1 MTSHKDHF
9 IRSCIDWLFRP
20 KSIGRFAMRIGSTL
34 IIAALALGWILD
46 VSFPMV
52 KFTINSGGGTP
63 ALVTYAVAV
72 LGILLIVI
80 GFSYDLCCAVGDRRR
95 LARKRVVVI
104 EGRGLRDGPGSPL
117 ADALPTSVQGTRE
130 LLLLD
135 LRQRVQDGVIV
146 RPETILPRI
155 EGLATQLE
163 QRLGSS
169 DRSDVTVAYGGMT
182 AVPFTFLTGI
192 MLDDEAR
199 IVVLDWSRKAENWLL
214 LDQADDGKG
223 FTVQGNENAVGVEI
237 VLAVSVSY
245 PILDANLTDTFPAM
259 PVVRLTLDE
268 GSPEAHWSETKQ
280 ARLAEQFLNTVIQ
293 LGGRG
298 VRRIH
303 LVLAAPNSVVFR
315 LGRAYDKRNLPS
327 LTVYQFENGSTPP
340 YPWGVEMPVAGLGRA
355 SITRLKSESLPVG

>member
-9 IRSCIDWLFRP
+9 IRSCTDWLFRP
-20 KSIGRFAMRIGSTL
+20 KSVGRYAMRIGLGL
-34 IIAALALGWILD
+34 IGLAFALGWALK
-46 VSFPMV
+46 VSMPSISLSV
-52 KFTINSGGGTP
+52 SSGEGTP
-63 ALVTYAVAV
+63 AILTYSIAGLGAFLILAGLVFD
-72 LGILLIVI
+72 I
-80 GFSYDLCCAVGDRRR
+80 CCSLGDRRR

-117 ADALPTSVQGTRE
+117 ADALPASVQGTRE

-135 LRQRVQDGVIV
+135 LRQRVEDGVIV

-155 EGLATQLE
+155 EGLAAQVE
-163 QRLGSS
+163 QRLGAS

-199 IVVLDWSRKAENWLL
+199 IVVLDWSRKVENWLP
-214 LDQADDGKG
+214 LDQADDGKA
-223 FTVQGNENAVGVEI
+223 FTVQGIDDAVGVEI
-237 VLAVSVSY
+237 VLAVSFSY

-355 SITRLKSESLPVG
+355 AITRLNSEPLPA